1 MFPTRG
7 LFSTVHRLKVTKYI
21 FFHSLYAN
29 NSRVVLKKSSLSKLL
44 QYLGKWYEIASYPQP
59 FQFGDCARAQYS
71 LGDNV
76 VDVVNTQVVNKTLD
90 VMLATAVVAS
100 TDGSGVLNVTFNL
113 PGGG

>member
-1 MFPTRG
+1 M
-7 LFSTVHRLKVTKYI
+7 
-21 FFHSLYAN
+21 
-29 NSRVVLKKSSLSKLL
+29 